1 MDLRELE
8 NKIGLDEELV
18 KELES
23 YNFKEKTLE
32 DLKKSYYED
41 FTRFKSTIRNEKEGP
56 FLALKVY
63 LELALNTY
71 NEYMNRKIPE
81 EIYLDSMKDIRIWA
95 NDYKKKHGVW
105 GIDEL
110 DWLAESL
117 DLKVIRLG
125 RLQYEKVRAN
135 KNFGPIKEGEEFL
148 SVHIPEDSKLD
159 PKDVEKSLD
168 LAREFYKDQGIKYF
182 YCKSWLLSLNLDRVL
197 DENSNIVKFRD
208 NFTHIEMSFNTPQ
221 AEERIFSK
229 VLEDKS
235 FYPEETSLQ
244 KNAKKAI
251 LEGLDIG
258 VGSGYIKFLTKTI
271 TKKLKI
277 RKKNDYY

>member
-41 FTRFKSTIRNEKEGP
+41 FTRFKSIIRNEKEGS

-63 LELALNTY
+63 LELALFTY
-71 NEYMNRKIPE
+71 EEYIKRGIPE
-81 EIYLDSMKDIRIWA
+81 KIYVDSMKDIRIWA

-110 DWLAESL
+110 DWLSESL

-125 RLQYEKVRAN
+125 RLQYEKSKAKEN
-135 KNFGPIKEGEEFL
+135 LGPIVEGEEFL

-159 PKDVEKSLD
+159 PKDVENSLD

-197 DENSNIVKFRD
+197 NKDSNIVKFRD
-208 NFTHIEMSFNTPQ
+208 KFTHIEMNFDTPQ
-221 AEERIFSK
+221 PEERIFLK
-229 VLEDKS
+229 ALEDKS
-235 FYPEETSLQ
+235 LYPEETSLQ

-251 LEGLDIG
+251 LEGLNIG
-258 VGSGYIKFLTKTI
+258 VGSGYIEF
-271 TKKLKI
+271 
-277 RKKNDYY
+277 

>member
-8 NKIGLDEELV
+8 KKIGLDEELV

-41 FTRFKSTIRNEKEGP
+41 FTRFKSIIRNEKERP

-159 PKDVEKSLD
+159 LKDVEKSLD

-182 YCKSWLLSLNLDRVL
+182 YCKSWLLSLNLDWVL
-197 DENSNIVKFRD
+197 NKDSNIVKFRD
-208 NFTHIEMSFNTPQ
+208 KFTHIEMSFNTPQ

-258 VGSGYIKFLTKTI
+258 VGSGYIKF
-271 TKKLKI
+271 
-277 RKKNDYY
+277 

>member
-1 MDLRELE
+1 MNLKKLE

-23 YNFKEKTLE
+23 YKFSEKTLE
-32 DLKKSYYED
+32 DLKDAYNED
-41 FTRFKSTIRNEKEGP
+41 FTRFKSIIKNEKDGA

-81 EIYLDSMKDIRIWA
+81 KIYMDSMKDIRIWA

-125 RLQYEKVRAN
+125 RLQYEKTRAK
-135 KNFGPIKEGEEFL
+135 KNLGPIVEGEEFL

-159 PKDVEKSLD
+159 PKDVENSLD

-197 DENSNIVKFRD
+197 NKDSNIVKFRD
-208 NFTHIEMSFNTPQ
+208 KFTHIEMSFNTPQ

-258 VGSGYIKFLTKTI
+258 VGSGYIEF
-271 TKKLKI
+271 
-277 RKKNDYY
+277 

>member
-1 MDLRELE
+1 MNLKKLE

-23 YNFKEKTLE
+23 YNFKEKNLE

-41 FTRFKSTIRNEKEGP
+41 FTRFKSIIKNEKDGA

-63 LELALNTY
+63 LELVLSTY
-71 NEYMNRKIPE
+71 EEYLKRGIPE
-81 EIYLDSMKDIRIWA
+81 EIYVDSMKDIRIWA

-125 RLQYEKVRAN
+125 RLQYEKTRAK
-135 KNFGPIKEGEEFL
+135 KNLGPIVEGEEFL

-159 PKDVEKSLD
+159 PKDVENSLD
-168 LAREFYKDQGIKYF
+168 LAREFYKDKGIKYF

-197 DENSNIVKFRD
+197 NRDSNIVKFRD
-208 NFTHIEMSFNTPQ
+208 KFTHIEMSFNTTQ

-235 FYPEETSLQ
+235 LYPEETSLQ
-244 KNAKKAI
+244 KRTKEVI
-251 LEGLDIG
+251 MQGFDLGI
-258 VGSGYIKFLTKTI
+258 GSGYIEF
-271 TKKLKI
+271 
-277 RKKNDYY
+277 

>member
-81 EIYLDSMKDIRIWA
+81 KIYVDSMKDIRIWA

-105 GIDEL
+105 GIDEH

-125 RLQYEKVRAN
+125 RLQYEKTRAK
-135 KNFGPIKEGEEFL
+135 KNLGPIGEGEEFL
-148 SVHIPEDSKLD
+148 AVHIPEDGKLD
-159 PKDVEKSLD
+159 PKDVENSLD

-208 NFTHIEMSFNTPQ
+208 KFNHIEMNFDMHQP
-221 AEERIFSK
+221 EERIFSK

-258 VGSGYIKFLTKTI
+258 VGSGYIKI
-271 TKKLKI
+271 
-277 RKKNDYY
+277 